1 MTGRSLPFY
10 SLLVTLNCKFI
21 MMTSQKQ
28 EGACG
33 RNDPSNKEEETKHVL
48 LSLIINFN
56 YLRHFL
62 WLLYVATSF
71 ASSSYVIAAVCA
83 NEILATMERLYIL
96 G

>member
-1 MTGRSLPFY
+1 
-10 SLLVTLNCKFI
+10 

-33 RNDPSNKEEETKHVL
+33 RNDPSNKEEGTKKVL

-62 WLLYVATSF
+62 LTLWLLYVATSF
-71 ASSSYVIAAVCA
+71 ASLSNVIAAVCA
-83 NEILATMERLYIL
+83 NEALAKIERLYIL

>member
-1 MTGRSLPFY
+1 
-10 SLLVTLNCKFI
+10 
-21 MMTSQKQ
+21 MTSQKQ
-28 EGACG
+28 EGGG
-33 RNDPSNKEEETKHVL
+33 RNDPSNKEEGTKYVL

-71 ASSSYVIAAVCA
+71 ASLSYVIAAVCA
-83 NEILATMERLYIL
+83 NEALAKIERLYIL

>member
-1 MTGRSLPFY
+1 
-10 SLLVTLNCKFI
+10 

-33 RNDPSNKEEETKHVL
+33 RNDPSNKEEETKYVL

-71 ASSSYVIAAVCA
+71 ASSSYVIAAVSA
-83 NEILATMERLYIL
+83 NEILATMERLNIL

>member
-1 MTGRSLPFY
+1 
-10 SLLVTLNCKFI
+10 

-28 EGACG
+28 EGGG
-33 RNDPSNKEEETKHVL
+33 RNDPSNKEEGTKYVL

-71 ASSSYVIAAVCA
+71 ASLSYVIAAVCA
-83 NEILATMERLYIL
+83 NEALAMMEMLYIL

>member
-1 MTGRSLPFY
+1 
-10 SLLVTLNCKFI
+10 

-28 EGACG
+28 EGEG
-33 RNDPSNKEEETKHVL
+33 RNDPSNKEEGTKYVL

-71 ASSSYVIAAVCA
+71 ASLSYVIAAVCA
-83 NEILATMERLYIL
+83 NEVPAMMERLYIL

>member
-1 MTGRSLPFY
+1 
-10 SLLVTLNCKFI
+10 

-28 EGACG
+28 ERACG
-33 RNDPSNKEEETKHVL
+33 RNDPSNKEEETKYVL

-71 ASSSYVIAAVCA
+71 ASSSYVIAAVSA
-83 NEILATMERLYIL
+83 NEILATMEKLNIL